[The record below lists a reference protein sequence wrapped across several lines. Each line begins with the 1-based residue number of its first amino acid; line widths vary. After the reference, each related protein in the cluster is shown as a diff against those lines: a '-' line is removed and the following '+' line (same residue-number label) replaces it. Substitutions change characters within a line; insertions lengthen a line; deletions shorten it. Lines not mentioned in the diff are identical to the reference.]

1 MILIKN
7 GTILTMEGKNYEKAS
22 ILLDGSKIIAIG
34 EDLPAPKNAK
44 IINAEGKFVLPG
56 FIDAHC
62 HLGLWE
68 SSIGFEGSDG
78 NECTDPITPE
88 VRGIDGI
95 NPMDITFKEARELG
109 GVTMVAAGPGS
120 GNVIGGQFAVIKTS
134 GIIIDEMIV
143 KAPIAMKCAFGENP
157 KRVYNEK
164 KMTPMTRMGIAAK
177 LRETLKK
184 AVEYKEKLEFAK
196 NDLSKKPNFDM
207 KLEALLPVINRE
219 IPLKAHAHRVD
230 DILTALRIAKEFN
243 VKITLEH
250 CTEGHLIADYI
261 SKANVPVIVGPSFG
275 HRTKFELENKTF
287 DTAAIL
293 VNAGVKIA
301 IMTDSPVTPLHRLNM
316 CASLSMKAGLSEEEA
331 LKAITINPAE
341 ILELDKDYGSISVG
355 KEADIVVWDKHP
367 FDLQASPDCTII
379 GGKVIFEK

>member
-7 GTILTMEGKNYEKAS
+7 GKILTMEGKNYEKAS
-22 ILLDGSKIIAIG
+22 ILLDGSKIISIG
-34 EDLPAPKNAK
+34 ENLLAPKNAE

-56 FIDAHC
+56 FIEAHC

-78 NECTDPITPE
+78 NECTDPVTPE

-120 GNVIGGQFAVIKTS
+120 GNVIGGQFAVIKTV
-134 GIIIDEMIV
+134 GTVIDEMIV
-143 KAPIAMKCAFGENP
+143 KSPIAMKCAFGENP

-164 KMTPMTRMGIAAK
+164 KMTPMTRMGIASK
-177 LRETLKK
+177 LRESLRK
-184 AVEYKEKLEFAK
+184 AVEYKEKLEWAK
-196 NDLSKKPNFDM
+196 DDLSKKPNFDM

-219 IPLKAHAHRVD
+219 IPLKAHAHRAD
-230 DILTALRIAKEFN
+230 DIMTAIRIAKEFN
-243 VKITLEH
+243 LKLTLEH

-261 SKANVPVIVGPSFG
+261 SKENIPVIFGPSFG

-287 DTAAIL
+287 DTAAVL
-293 VNAGVKIA
+293 VKAGVKIA

-355 KEADIVVWDKHP
+355 KEADIVVWDRHP

-379 GGKVIFEK
+379 GGKVIFKK